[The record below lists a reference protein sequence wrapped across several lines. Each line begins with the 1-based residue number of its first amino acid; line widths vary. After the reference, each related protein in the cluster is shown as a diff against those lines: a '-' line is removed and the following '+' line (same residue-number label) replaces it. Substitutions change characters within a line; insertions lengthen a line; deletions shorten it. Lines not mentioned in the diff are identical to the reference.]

1 MFVVAVYEYVCLW
14 KADYEYNSVYRDIVL
29 GISRDKVENYLKKI
43 MLASDLQI
51 PNNFFKEH

>member
-1 MFVVAVYEYVCLW
+1 
-14 KADYEYNSVYRDIVL
+14 VYRDIVL